1 MIDLQSL
8 ADLLIRGASLQ
19 IALAQLGRTPIDI
32 LDDVSRPEIQ
42 GLLVS
47 VRRVLTNNLTASLYR
62 RAMEGSIPALTF
74 WLAHFPD
81 SPFHH
86 QGEGSKDR
94 YATMSDAELMAE
106 AKALGMTL
114 EDLTAPLPGDNLTIA
129 SPPDPFDFPEEF
141 PEPGVEQK

>member
-1 MIDLQSL
+1 
-8 ADLLIRGASLQ
+8 
-19 IALAQLGRTPIDI
+19 
-32 LDDVSRPEIQ
+32 
-42 GLLVS
+42 LLVS

-86 QGEGSKDR
+86 QGDGAKNP
-94 YATMSDAELMAE
+94 YALMTDEELMAQ

-114 EDLTAPLPGDNLTIA
+114 EELTAPLPGDNLTIA
-129 SPPDPFDFPEEF
+129 RQPDPFEFPEEF
-141 PEPGVEQK
+141 PEPGVGRE